1 MSAAN
6 ALAEAAASAGPPTA
20 KPGQQLTLAQQTAGG
35 DQSSVKLG
43 DLSGAEK
50 AAVLLLA
57 LGDKHG
63 EPLWRGLDELELREV
78 SQSMAVVG
86 RLSTDVIEGV
96 LIEFIDNVTTNKALT
111 GGYEAT
117 ERLLA
122 SFMETDKVAAIM
134 EEIRGPAGRNMWE
147 KLSNVQ
153 ENVLASYLKNE
164 YPQTTAVVLSKIRSD
179 HAAKVLSLLPEEL
192 SLEVIQRMLKMQS
205 VQKEI
210 LDKVEETLRVEFMSN
225 LSTTRRRDSHETMAE
240 IFNNFDRQ
248 TEAKFLATLEED
260 NRESAEKIKALMF
273 TFEDLGKVDASSIQ
287 ILLRSADMTK
297 LPIALK
303 GANDT
308 LRDFFLGNMSTRQA
322 TTIREEME
330 ILGPVRL
337 RDVDEAQM
345 SLVNLAKD
353 LAAKGEMVIS
363 KNSGDDEVIY

>member
-1 MSAAN
+1 M
-6 ALAEAAASAGPPTA
+6 ASDQLQ
-20 KPGQQLTLAQQTAGG
+20 QQLTV
-35 DQSSVKLG
+35 SVDEEERELK
-43 DLSGAEK
+43 GAER

-57 LGDKHG
+57 LGESHG
-63 EPLWRGLDELELREV
+63 APIWNKLDEIEVRQVSAAMANLGPVTPTMLEDLFKDFVRRI
-78 SQSMAVVG
+78 SSKG
-86 RLSTDVIEGV
+86 
-96 LIEFIDNVTTNKALT
+96 ALT
-111 GGYEAT
+111 GNVDAT
-117 ERLLA
+117 ERLL
-122 SFMETDKVAAIM
+122 STFLSGDKVSVIM

-308 LRDFFLGNMSTRQA
+308 LRDFFLGNMSSRQA
-322 TTIREEME
+322 NTIREEME

>member
-1 MSAAN
+1 MAASS
-6 ALAEAAASAGPPTA
+6 ALAKTNKGEIPSAQNMT
-20 KPGQQLTLAQQTAGG
+20 KAQQTAGG
-35 DQSSVKLG
+35 DQSSVKLEH
-43 DLSGAEK
+43 LSGSEK

-96 LIEFIDNVTTNKALT
+96 MIEFIDSVTTNKSLS

-122 SFMETDKVAAIM
+122 SFMESEKVAAIM

-192 SLEVIQRMLKMQS
+192 SMEIIQRMLKMQS

-210 LDKVEETLRVEFMSN
+210 LDRVEETLRVEFMSN

-248 TEAKFLATLEED
+248 TEAKYLAILEED

-273 TFEDLGKVDASSIQ
+273 TFEDLGKVDPSSIQ
-287 ILLRSADMTK
+287 ILLRSADTSK

-303 GANDT
+303 GANET
-308 LRDFFLGNMSTRQA
+308 LRDLFLSNMSTRQA
-322 TTIREEME
+322 TSIREEME

-337 RDVDEAQM
+337 RDVEEAQKSM
-345 SLVNLAKD
+345 GNLAKD
-353 LAAKGEMVIS
+353 LAAKREIVNS
-363 KNSGDDEVIY
+363 KNSGDDEVVY

>member
-1 MSAAN
+1 MEDQ
-6 ALAEAAASAGPPTA
+6 ALATSSTSEPTQA
-20 KPGQQLTLAQQTAGG
+20 ERTSGG
-35 DQSSVKLG
+35 DQSAVKLE

-57 LGDKHG
+57 LGDQHG
-63 EPLWRGLDELELREV
+63 APLWRGLDDLELRAV

-86 RLSTDVIEGV
+86 RLSGEVIEGV
-96 LIEFIDNVTTNKALT
+96 LVEFIDNVSTNKALS

-117 ERLLA
+117 ERLLG
-122 SFMETDKVAAIM
+122 SFMENDKVAAIM

-164 YPQTTAVVLSKIRSD
+164 YPQTTAVVLSKIRPD
-179 HAAKVLSLLPEEL
+179 HSAKVLSLLPEEL
-192 SLEVIQRMLKMQS
+192 SMEVIQRMLRMQS

-273 TFEDLGKVDASSIQ
+273 TFEDLAKVDAPSIQ
-287 ILLRSADMTK
+287 VVLRNADMDKIPT
-297 LPIALK
+297 ALK

-308 LRDFFLGNMSTRQA
+308 LRDLFLNNMSGRQA
-322 TTIREEME
+322 DNVREEME

-337 RDVDEAQM
+337 RDVDDAQM
-345 SLVNLAKD
+345 ELVNLAKD
-353 LAAKGEMVIS
+353 LAARGEIVIS
-363 KNSGDDEVIY
+363 KNSGDDEVVY

>member
-1 MSAAN
+1 MAPAT
-6 ALAEAAASAGPPTA
+6 ALATTS
-20 KPGQQLTLAQQTAGG
+20 GQGRALTKAEKSAGG
-35 DQSSVKLG
+35 DQSHVKLE
-43 DLSGAEK
+43 DLTGPER

-63 EPLWRGLDELELREV
+63 APLWAGLDELELRQV

-86 RLSTDVIEGV
+86 RLSTEVIEAV
-96 LIEFIDNVTTNKALT
+96 LIEFIDNVTTNKALS

-117 ERLLA
+117 ERLLS
-122 SFMETDKVAAIM
+122 SFMEADKVAAIM

-164 YPQTTAVVLSKIRSD
+164 YPQTTAVVLSKIRPD

-192 SLEVIQRMLKMQS
+192 ALEVIQRMLKMQS
-205 VQKEI
+205 VQKDI

-248 TEAKFLATLEED
+248 TEAKFLASLEED
-260 NRESAEKIKALMF
+260 NRDSAEKIKALMF
-273 TFEDLGKVDASSIQ
+273 TFEDLGKVDPGSIQ
-287 ILLRSADMTK
+287 VLLRNADAAK

-303 GANDT
+303 GANET
-308 LRDFFLGNMSTRQA
+308 LREFFLSNMSQRQA
-322 TTIREEME
+322 ENVREEME

-337 RDVDEAQM
+337 RDVDEVQM

-363 KNSGDDEVIY
+363 KNSHEDEVIY

>member
-1 MSAAN
+1 MSTST
-6 ALAEAAASAGPPTA
+6 ALAKAINASNQAGV
-20 KPGQQLTLAQQTAGG
+20 
-35 DQSSVKLG
+35 SVPVELD
-43 DLSGAEK
+43 DLSGSEK

-57 LGDKHG
+57 LGDTHG
-63 EPLWRGLDELELREV
+63 QPLWQGLDELELRDV
-78 SQSMAVVG
+78 SQAMAVVG
-86 RLSTDVIEGV
+86 HLSADVIEGV
-96 LIEFIDNVTTNKALT
+96 LIEFIDSVTTNKALS

-117 ERLLA
+117 ERLLG
-122 SFMETDKVAAIM
+122 SFMEADKVASIM

-164 YPQTTAVVLSKIRSD
+164 YPQTTAVVLSKIRPD

-192 SLEVIQRMLKMQS
+192 ALEIIQRMLKMQS
-205 VQKEI
+205 VQKDI

-260 NRESAEKIKALMF
+260 NRDSAEKIKALMF
-273 TFEDLGKVDASSIQ
+273 TFEDLGRVDASSIQ
-287 ILLRSADMTK
+287 VLLRGADTAN

-303 GANDT
+303 GANET
-308 LRDFFLGNMSTRQA
+308 LRDFFLANMSSRQA
-322 TTIREEME
+322 DNIREEME

-345 SLVNLAKD
+345 ELVNLAKD
-353 LAAKGEMVIS
+353 LAAKGEIVIS
-363 KNSGDDEVIY
+363 KNSGDDEVVY

>member
-1 MSAAN
+1 MSP
-6 ALAEAAASAGPPTA
+6 ALAPAPSQTAA
-20 KPGQQLTLAQQTAGG
+20 QRTAGG
-35 DQSSVKLG
+35 DQSKVKIEQ
-43 DLSGAEK
+43 LSGTEK
-50 AAVLLLA
+50 VAVLLLA
-57 LGDKHG
+57 LGDTYG

-86 RLSTDVIEGV
+86 RLSKEVIEAV
-96 LIEFIDNVTTNKALT
+96 LIEFIDDVTTNKSLS
-111 GGYEAT
+111 GGYDAT

-122 SFMETDKVAAIM
+122 SFMDGDKVASIM

-164 YPQTTAVVLSKIRSD
+164 YPQTTAVVLSKIRPD

-192 SLEVIQRMLKMQS
+192 ALEVIQRMLRMQS
-205 VQKEI
+205 VQKDI
-210 LDKVEETLRVEFMSN
+210 LDKVEETLRIEFMSN
-225 LSTTRRRDSHETMAE
+225 LSHTRRRDSHETMAE

-248 TEAKFLATLEED
+248 TEARFLSTLEED

-287 ILLRSADMTK
+287 VLLRSADTSK

-303 GANDT
+303 GAPEN
-308 LRDFFLGNMSTRQA
+308 LREFFLSNMSARQA
-322 TTIREEME
+322 QNIREEME

-345 SLVNLAKD
+345 GLVNLAKD
-353 LAAKGEMVIS
+353 LAAKGEMVIA

>member
-1 MSAAN
+1 MVTST
-6 ALAEAAASAGPPTA
+6 ALARSAEQHMTEA
-20 KPGQQLTLAQQTAGG
+20 QRTAGG
-35 DQSSVKLG
+35 DQSSVKLVH
-43 DLSGAEK
+43 LSGAEK

-57 LGDKHG
+57 LGDSYG
-63 EPLWRGLDELELREV
+63 QPLWEGLDELELREV

-96 LIEFIDNVTTNKALT
+96 LIEFIDAVTTNKSLT
-111 GGYEAT
+111 GGYDAT
-117 ERLLA
+117 ERLL
-122 SFMETDKVAAIM
+122 SSVMDGDKVAAIM

-164 YPQTTAVVLSKIRSD
+164 YPQTTAVVLSKIRPD

-205 VQKEI
+205 VQKDI

-273 TFEDLGKVDASSIQ
+273 TFEDLGKVDATSIQ
-287 ILLRSADMTK
+287 VLLRNADTSK

-303 GANDT
+303 GANET
-308 LRDFFLGNMSTRQA
+308 VREFFLSNMSTRQSDN
-322 TTIREEME
+322 IREEME

-337 RDVDEAQM
+337 KDVDEAQM
-345 SLVNLAKD
+345 TLVNLAKD
-353 LAAKGEMVIS
+353 LAAKGDMVIS
-363 KNSGDDEVIY
+363 KNAGDDEVIY